1 MRIGSI
7 GRSLASFAS
16 WMIVGA
22 AALAPAYAVAA
33 DATISLDVFK
43 AGFIV
48 GGSGGSG
55 TLTYKGR
62 KYPVTIGG
70 VSLGATIGASKAQ
83 LVGEVHNL
91 KRVGDIEG
99 TYTAT
104 GAGYAVAGGERVA
117 DLKNSNGVELK
128 VKGKQIGLEVSLD
141 LSGIELKLKR

>member
-1 MRIGSI
+1 MRIATI
-7 GRSLASFAS
+7 GRS
-16 WMIVGA
+16 IVPVA
-22 AALAPAYAVAA
+22 AAMMIATAVFAPANAAAA
-33 DATISLDVFK
+33 DATISLDIFK

-62 KYPVTIGG
+62 SYPVTIGG
-70 VSLGATIGASKAQ
+70 VSLGATIGASKAR
-83 LVGEVHNL
+83 LVGKVHNL

-141 LSGIELKLKR
+141 LSGMEVKLKR

>member
-1 MRIGSI
+1 MRIAVI
-7 GRSLASFAS
+7 GRSFLFVAATMITVPAS
-16 WMIVGA
+16 A
-22 AALAPAYAVAA
+22 AAAE
-33 DATISLDVFK
+33 ATISLDVFK

-62 KYPVTIGG
+62 SYPVTIGG

-83 LVGEVHNL
+83 LVGEVHHL

-104 GAGYAVAGGERVA
+104 GAGYAIAGGERVA
-117 DLKNSNGVELK
+117 ELKNSNGVELK
-128 VKGKQIGLEVSLD
+128 VRGRQIGLEISLD
-141 LSGIELKLKR
+141 LSGMEVRLKR

>member
-1 MRIGSI
+1 MRIAAIGAFVRIGIASI
-7 GRSLASFAS
+7 IAT
-16 WMIVGA
+16 A
-22 AALAPAYAVAA
+22 AFAPASVAAA
-33 DATISLDVFK
+33 DATISLEIFK
-43 AGFIV
+43 VGFIV

-55 TLTYKGR
+55 TLTYKGKR
-62 KYPVTIGG
+62 YPVTIGG
-70 VSLGATIGASKAQ
+70 VSLGATIGASKAR

-91 KRVGDIEG
+91 KRAGDIEG

-141 LSGIELKLKR
+141 LSGMELRLKR